1 MKIRLKWIIQIFL
14 LIGALSTFSLPS
26 NAAQPNLG
34 LALDVLPSTD
44 PEISKLTQG
53 QALWFVIPPGS
64 SKFRDVRITSS
75 ANVSERIDL
84 SIGYLNRI
92 DGVATLD
99 DSKKSETAPWANFN
113 PKSFVLKPGESQIV
127 RFNYVIPDDVE
138 VGIHEAF
145 LFATASQLVVK
156 NSSEYR
162 VPQNAR
168 VASPIFLGVGTSAD
182 IATDFSIDDVSGVVV
197 DGVNQLKIDFNNI
210 GKTPLSLS
218 GSIQLSS
225 AEFQN
230 LLIGPLQFT
239 SLVIRP
245 GIKSY
250 VLVPAPPELTPGK
263 WKILVSATQISTTKT
278 REFTKNLTFEPPS
291 ALISNLVRV
300 LSALLF
306 FGLFVLAYRTLR
318 KSRVKTDNYPDEV
331 PSFGGSRLK
340 KKGEVKK
347 RGKSSEELEIDRL
360 IDEIMQRRTK
370 PSFTK
375 TSSGKK
381 QVARKPA
388 AKKKA
393 PVKKA
398 AASSKPGVRKAVKK
412 KPIKKAAPSKVKR
425 SKN

>member
-1 MKIRLKWIIQIFL
+1 M
-14 LIGALSTFSLPS
+14 
-26 NAAQPNLG
+26 
-34 LALDVLPSTD
+34 
-44 PEISKLTQG
+44 
-53 QALWFVIPPGS
+53 
-64 SKFRDVRITSS
+64 
-75 ANVSERIDL
+75 
-84 SIGYLNRI
+84 
-92 DGVATLD
+92 
-99 DSKKSETAPWANFN
+99 
-113 PKSFVLKPGESQIV
+113 
-127 RFNYVIPDDVE
+127 
-138 VGIHEAF
+138 
-145 LFATASQLVVK
+145 
-156 NSSEYR
+156 
-162 VPQNAR
+162 
-168 VASPIFLGVGTSAD
+168 
-182 IATDFSIDDVSGVVV
+182 
-197 DGVNQLKIDFNNI
+197 
-210 GKTPLSLS
+210 
-218 GSIQLSS
+218 
-225 AEFQN
+225 
-230 LLIGPLQFT
+230 IGPLQFT

-306 FGLFVLAYRTLR
+306 FGLFVLAYRRLR